1 MLQALFTFFIFFVGL
16 ALLIFSADFLI
27 RGASSFAKRAGLSP
41 LFIGL
46 TIVAFGTSL
55 PELVV
60 NLFASFKG
68 SNDIAIGNILGSNI
82 ANILLILGIAAIIY
96 PLYVKRGTIIKEIP
110 FSLLAVA
117 VLFVLINDALLGN
130 GGSSILSRADGLIL
144 LAFFI
149 IFMYYVVSISRA
161 SDQQSEEKVK
171 TYSNYVALGMIILGI
186 SGLVIGGNLMVDSA
200 ITAAQF
206 FGLSEALI
214 GLTVVAVG
222 TSLPEL
228 AASAVAVYRRH
239 SDIAIGNIVGSN
251 IFNIFWILGISS
263 LVNPLTFSFQLNI
276 DILVV
281 LVVTILLLLFMFVG
295 KRNILQRWQGATL
308 VGCYFIYI
316 IYLVIRG

>member
-1 MLQALFTFFIFFVGL
+1 M
-16 ALLIFSADFLI
+16 
-27 RGASSFAKRAGLSP
+27 
-41 LFIGL
+41 
-46 TIVAFGTSL
+46 
-55 PELVV
+55 
-60 NLFASFKG
+60 
-68 SNDIAIGNILGSNI
+68 
-82 ANILLILGIAAIIY
+82 ILGIAAIIY

-263 LVNPLTFSFQLNI
+263 LVNPLTFSFQLNS